1 MVGAGNGGGRLGFG
15 NGHSEDAQDPL
26 NKADGVGQRN
36 QGYGGIGDTGLEVNM
51 GGQING
57 SQNINPVHH
66 HLNIL
71 LSLDVES
78 NNTKK

>member
-1 MVGAGNGGGRLGFG
+1 MVVSGNGGGRLNFG

-36 QGYGGIGDTGLEVNM
+36 QGYASGVIGDVGLEPNM
-51 GGQING
+51 GNQING
-57 SQNINPVHH
+57 SNQSLNPVHH

-71 LSLDVES
+71 LSMQEQ
-78 NNTKK
+78 

>member
-1 MVGAGNGGGRLGFG
+1 MVVSGNGGGRLNFG

-36 QGYGGIGDTGLEVNM
+36 QGYDSGVIGDVGLEVNM

-57 SQNINPVHH
+57 GSNQSLNPVHH

-71 LSLDVES
+71 LSMQEQ
-78 NNTKK
+78 

>member
-1 MVGAGNGGGRLGFG
+1 MVVSGNGGGRLNFG

-36 QGYGGIGDTGLEVNM
+36 QGYGAGVIGDVGLDVNM
-51 GGQING
+51 GGGQISG
-57 SQNINPVHH
+57 SNNQNMNPVHH

-71 LSLDVES
+71 LSMQEQ
-78 NNTKK
+78 

>member
-1 MVGAGNGGGRLGFG
+1 MVVPGNGGGRLSFG

-26 NKADGVGQRN
+26 NKADGSGQRN
-36 QGYGGIGDTGLEVNM
+36 QGYGVSGLGDVGLDVDM

-57 SQNINPVHH
+57 ANQNISSVHH

-71 LSLDVES
+71 LSMQPQ
-78 NNTKK
+78 